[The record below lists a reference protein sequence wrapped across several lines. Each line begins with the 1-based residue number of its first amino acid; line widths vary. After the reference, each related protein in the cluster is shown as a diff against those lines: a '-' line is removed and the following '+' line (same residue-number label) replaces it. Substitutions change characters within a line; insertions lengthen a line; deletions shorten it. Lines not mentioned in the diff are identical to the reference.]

1 MRWTQGHTSQFTKN
15 YKGTSTGME
24 EVVAGGLFEIIELFG
39 YVSFVRDGDSDE
51 VTAMENGNEPYQ
63 DHQVKKKRKKK
74 TRTNPMQKRI
84 ETRHKVLR

>member
-1 MRWTQGHTSQFTKN
+1 MRWTRHTSQFTKN

-51 VTAMENGNEPYQ
+51 VTAMENENEPCQ
-63 DHQVKKKRKKK
+63 DQEKKKINK
-74 TRTNPMQKRI
+74 
-84 ETRHKVLR
+84 